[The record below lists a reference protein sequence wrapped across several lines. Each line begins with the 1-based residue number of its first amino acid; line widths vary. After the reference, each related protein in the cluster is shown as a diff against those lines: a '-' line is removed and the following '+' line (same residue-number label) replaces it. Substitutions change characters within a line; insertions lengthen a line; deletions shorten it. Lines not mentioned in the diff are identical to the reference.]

1 LAGFLTRAASGTKG
15 VVEDLAKGA
24 VEPAVEALEAAAG
37 ALWGRHIKMEDLEIE
52 TIRGELDA
60 AKWPDFGR

>member
-24 VEPAVEALEAAAG
+24 VESVVEALEAAAG
-37 ALWGRHIKMEDLEIE
+37 ALWGRHVKMEELEIE
-52 TIRGELDA
+52 TIRGQLDA
-60 AKWPDFGR
+60 AKWPDFGS